1 MTKLT
6 EPGANTAKVIEAIP
20 EAKLASKISKTW
32 TGIAL
37 AGLGVIL
44 SFTSAAL
51 MIRMVWVSAPLS
63 MWPVV
68 FALAPLVAGVALA
81 IIGAHHWAGEL
92 MSAALKDVGNLL
104 AIWRKK

>member
-1 MTKLT
+1 MSDKNVTQVLK
-6 EPGANTAKVIEAIP
+6 EIP
-20 EAKLASKISKTW
+20 DKKLAEKLRKTW

-44 SFTSAAL
+44 SLTSAGL
-51 MIRMVWVSAPLS
+51 MIQMVRVSAPLS

-68 FALAPLVAGVALA
+68 FALAPMGVGLLLC

-92 MSAALKDVGNLL
+92 MSAALKDVGSLL
-104 AIWRKK
+104 AIWRRK